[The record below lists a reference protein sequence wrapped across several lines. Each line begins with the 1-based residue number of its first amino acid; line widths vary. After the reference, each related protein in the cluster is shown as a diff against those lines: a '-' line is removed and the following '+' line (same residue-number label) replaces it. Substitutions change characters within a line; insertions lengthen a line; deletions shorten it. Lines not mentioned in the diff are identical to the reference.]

1 MSYFF
6 LKKHWLTWHASCLIK
21 AGVCM
26 SDQDS
31 VKDYLREIRKYPLL
45 NFDEEIELSKKIQA
59 GDLEARKKLIE
70 SNLRL
75 VVNIARKYVAPD
87 LHLLDIIQEGNL
99 GLITAAQKYEFTYN
113 VRFSTYACWW
123 IQQAITRAIANK
135 RRLIRLPF
143 RKEELVSRIRRVSAE
158 LYQRHSRAPTN
169 EEIAAELSIAPAD
182 VADIVSC
189 SAAITSL
196 DVQIDEEESV
206 SLKDLIPDTTYNP
219 EEIFMRQY
227 TQDCVRKIL
236 GELKEGERDIMIRRF
251 NLENEDKNVTLK
263 TIGKQY
269 GVSAETIRQIELRA
283 IRKLKAH
290 SQSMRELVYG

>member
-1 MSYFF
+1 
-6 LKKHWLTWHASCLIK
+6 
-21 AGVCM
+21 M

-45 NFDEEIELSKKIQA
+45 NFDEEIDLSKKIQA

-169 EEIAAELSIAPAD
+169 EEIAAELSIDPAD

-189 SAAITSL
+189 SAAVTSL

-251 NLENEDKNVTLK
+251 NLENEEKNVTLK